1 MSRRHTEITPDLM
14 LRAYRA
20 GLFPMAEARGSA
32 RLYWLDPEMRGVL
45 PLDGFHLPRRLART
59 VLGGG
64 FSVTCDSDFRAA
76 IGLCAAPAPGREET
90 WINTEIEALF
100 TALHEMGHAHSIEV
114 WQGGAM
120 VGGLYGVTLGGVFF
134 GESMFSRVRDASK
147 VALVHLVARLRLMGF
162 SLLDTQ
168 FITGHLAQFGTVEI
182 PRAAYKALLA
192 RAVDQAVVWEA
203 SPAPELLN
211 QAIRGL
217 RAPAPEDASCGPGPS
232 DSR

>member
-1 MSRRHTEITPDLM
+1 MSRRPTEITPDLM

-64 FSVTCDSDFRAA
+64 FSVTCDQDFRAT

-90 WINTEIEALF
+90 WINTQIEALF

-114 WQGGAM
+114 WQDGAM
-120 VGGLYGVTLGGVFF
+120 VGGL
-134 GESMFSRVRDASK
+134 
-147 VALVHLVARLRLMGF
+147 
-162 SLLDTQ
+162 
-168 FITGHLAQFGTVEI
+168 
-182 PRAAYKALLA
+182 
-192 RAVDQAVVWEA
+192 
-203 SPAPELLN
+203 
-211 QAIRGL
+211 
-217 RAPAPEDASCGPGPS
+217 
-232 DSR
+232 